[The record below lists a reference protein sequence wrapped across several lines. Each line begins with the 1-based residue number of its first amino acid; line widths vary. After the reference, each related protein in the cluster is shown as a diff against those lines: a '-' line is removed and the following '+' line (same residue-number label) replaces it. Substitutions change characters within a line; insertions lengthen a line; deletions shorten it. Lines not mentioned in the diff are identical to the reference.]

1 MDYNNII
8 IFVIFIALVVII
20 YLSYNKFDN
29 KEIKKEII
37 ENFYVDDLSIDT
49 NQNNYSL
56 PVSYINDLIPT
67 SKEVNEFNYV
77 NPSIKLEENN
87 FEVGSEIIK
96 KSSNSLD
103 NLEDFYNQTL
113 NSSCSNQ
120 NFYDERFKKQLS
132 KDLPLANFHS
142 SLINKT
148 DNFSISNF
156 F

>member
-29 KEIKKEII
+29 EEIKKEVI

-56 PVSYINDLIPT
+56 PVTYVNDLIPT
-67 SKEVNEFNYV
+67 KKEINEFNYV

-96 KSSNSLD
+96 KSSNSLE

-113 NSSCSNQ
+113 NSSCTNQ
-120 NFYDERFKKQLS
+120 NYYDERFKKQLS

>member
-29 KEIKKEII
+29 KEIKKDII
-37 ENFYVDDLSIDT
+37 ENFYVNDLSIDT

-56 PVSYINDLIPT
+56 PVTYVNDLIPT

-96 KSSNSLD
+96 KSSNSLE

-120 NFYDERFKKQLS
+120 NYYDERFKKQLS

>member
-29 KEIKKEII
+29 KEIKKEVI

-56 PVSYINDLIPT
+56 PVTYVNDLIPT
-67 SKEVNEFNYV
+67 SKEINEFNYV

-96 KSSNSLD
+96 KSSNSLE

-120 NFYDERFKKQLS
+120 NYYDERFKKQLS

-148 DNFSISNF
+148 DDFSISNF

>member
-29 KEIKKEII
+29 KEIKKDII

-56 PVSYINDLIPT
+56 PVTYVNDLIPT

-96 KSSNSLD
+96 KSSNSLE

-120 NFYDERFKKQLS
+120 NYYDERFKKQLS

-148 DNFSISNF
+148 DDFSISNF

>member
-29 KEIKKEII
+29 KEIKKDII
-37 ENFYVDDLSIDT
+37 ENFYVNDLSIDT

-56 PVSYINDLIPT
+56 PVTYVNDLIPT

-96 KSSNSLD
+96 KSSNSLE

-120 NFYDERFKKQLS
+120 NYYDERFKKQLS

-148 DNFSISNF
+148 DDFSISNF